1 LQQVGGATEIPQ
13 RVPQALSLD
22 PAATSTPPTGDAAP
36 ATGSIAVSRLPRRRA
51 CARRRA
57 YGRKLGF
64 AVFATLSGALAF
76 SLLTDGGRQTR
87 AAATFLPES
96 EQVLYW
102 TGLRIEQ
109 VSLSGQRFTPD
120 ADVFEAI
127 DLPNA
132 GSLLTFDATATRARI
147 EALPWVA
154 SATIN
159 RVFPAAIDVHIT
171 ERRPTALWLHDNR
184 EYLIDASGRVLSALK
199 PGTRTGLP
207 RVSGEGAQTQ
217 AQALL
222 DLVVRFPRIAER
234 FELAERVGAR
244 RWTLHLKDGV
254 TIHLGADR
262 EAVAFGALSSPDDL
276 GSLLA
281 AHDVIIDLRTRGR
294 MTVRP
299 SLPSARAPTTSPT
312 QS

>member
-1 LQQVGGATEIPQ
+1 MQQVGGASEIPQ
-13 RVPQALSLD
+13 RVPQALSQG
-22 PAATSTPPTGDAAP
+22 PAATSTPPASESAP

-51 CARRRA
+51 SARRRA

-64 AVFATLSGALAF
+64 AAFATLFGTLAF

-87 AAATFLPES
+87 AATSFLPES
-96 EQVLYW
+96 EQVLTW

-132 GSLLTFDATATRARI
+132 GSLITFDATATRARI

-154 SATIN
+154 TATIN
-159 RVFPAAIDVHIT
+159 RVFPAALEVRIT

-207 RVSGEGAQTQ
+207 RVSGEGAESQ
-217 AQALL
+217 AQGLL

-234 FELAERVGAR
+234 FEMAERVGGR
-244 RWTLHLKDGV
+244 RWTLHLKNGV

-262 EAVAFGALSSPDDL
+262 EAVAFGALSSPEDL
-276 GSLLA
+276 GALLA
-281 AHDVIIDLRTRGR
+281 AHDVVIDLRARGR
-294 MTVRP
+294 ITVRP
-299 SLPSARAPTTSPT
+299 SLPNAGNPTTSPT